1 MGADRREATGGVAVG
16 RCGFGFPGRA
26 DRGEVGFGVHEGLT
40 EEAVVRVAL
49 PQAGT
54 VFCTWMVTLAA
65 EHLIERIG
73 VLSPAKL
80 RELDVAMKL
89 AGVLP
94 AD

>member
-1 MGADRREATGGVAVG
+1 
-16 RCGFGFPGRA
+16 
-26 DRGEVGFGVHEGLT
+26 
-40 EEAVVRVAL
+40 
-49 PQAGT
+49 
-54 VFCTWMVTLAA
+54 MVTLAA